1 MKSLNKFS
9 HIGLFSFGVSQDGVR
24 VMVFSA
30 IFNKISVLLL
40 EEILSLNVISC
51 TPCHHSGLK
60 LTTLMVMGTDCTDSC
75 KSNYHTITATMAP

>member
-1 MKSLNKFS
+1 MYYENNDTINITNKMKSLNKFS

-60 LTTLMVMGTDCTDSC
+60 LTTLVMI
-75 KSNYHTITATMAP
+75 YRH